1 MKDITPIDF
10 NDVSNRVYDW
20 NMKVGNDLSKATWQ
34 DIFNQN
40 RVNFEE
46 SKELYYAIS
55 TIEQLLNGSTT
66 LEALEGYNPLLET
79 LDGAV
84 DVAVTYTA
92 LVEMLESRGLRVSDA
107 AERILKNNDDKVFTD
122 FNEANVEAHKLQ
134 NKLGEPIVVVVCTST
149 VDGVEFY
156 CLKDENGKVRKKVG
170 FAGVD
175 LSDLL
180 ECVE

>member
-1 MKDITPIDF
+1 MTDITPIDF
-10 NDVSNRVYDW
+10 NEVSDRVYHW
-20 NMKVGNDLSKATWQ
+20 NLKVGNDLSKATWQ

-46 SKELYYAIS
+46 SKELYYAIN
-55 TIEQLLNGSTT
+55 TIEQLLNGNTT

-92 LVEMLESRGLRVSDA
+92 LVEMLESRGLNVSKG
-107 AERILKNNDDKVFTD
+107 AELILKNNDDKVFTD
-122 FNEANVEAHKLQ
+122 FNDAQVEAHKLQ
-134 NKLGEPIVVVVCTST
+134 NELGEPIVVCTSV
-149 VDGVEFY
+149 VDGVEWY
-156 CLKDENGKVRKKVG
+156 CLKDEKGKVRKKVG
-170 FAGVD
+170 FVGVD

-180 ECVE
+180 GTVE

>member
-20 NMKVGNDLSKATWQ
+20 NLKVGNDLSKATWQ

-46 SKELYYAIS
+46 CKELYYAIS
-55 TIEQLLNGSTT
+55 SIEQLFKGNAT
-66 LEALEGYNPLLET
+66 LEDLEGYNPLVET
-79 LDGAV
+79 LDGGV
-84 DVAVTYTA
+84 DVGITYTA
-92 LVEMLESRGLRVSDA
+92 LVEMLESRGLNVSA
-107 AERILKNNDDKVFTD
+107 GAERILKNNDNKVFTD
-122 FNEANVEAHKLQ
+122 FKEALDEAHKLQ
-134 NKLGEPIVVVVCTST
+134 EELGEPIVVYTSV
-149 VDGVEFY
+149 VDGVEYY
-156 CLKDENGKVRKKVG
+156 CLKDENGKVRKKTG
-170 FAGVD
+170 FVGVD

>member
-20 NMKVGNDLSKATWQ
+20 NLKVGNDLSKPTWQ

-40 RVNFEE
+40 RVYFEE
-46 SKELYYAIS
+46 CKELYYAII
-55 TIEQLLNGSTT
+55 TLEQLLSGSTT
-66 LEALEGYNPLLET
+66 LQALEGYNPLLET

-84 DVAVTYTA
+84 DVSVTYTA

-122 FNEANVEAHKLQ
+122 FNDAQVEAPKLQ
-134 NKLGEPIVVVVCTST
+134 EELGEPIIVCTS
-149 VDGVEFY
+149 VVEGVEWY
-156 CLKDENGKVRKKVG
+156 SLKDQNGKVRKKLG
-170 FAGVD
+170 FVGVD

-180 ECVE
+180 DSVS

>member
-10 NDVSNRVYDW
+10 NYVSDRVYDW
-20 NMKVGNDLSKATWQ
+20 NEKVGNDLSKATWQ
-34 DIFNQN
+34 DVFNQN

-46 SKELYYAIS
+46 CKELYYAIS

-66 LEALEGYNPLLET
+66 LESLEGYNPLLET

-92 LVEMLESRGLRVSDA
+92 LVEMLESRGLNVSKG
-107 AERILKNNDDKVFTD
+107 AEKILKNNEDKLFSD
-122 FNEANVEAHKLQ
+122 FNEAQVEAHKLQ
-134 NKLGEPIVVVVCTST
+134 NELGETIVVCSSV
-149 VDGVEFY
+149 VDGVEWY

-170 FAGVD
+170 FVGVN

-180 ECVE
+180 ETVE

>member
-10 NDVSNRVYDW
+10 NDVSDRVYDW
-20 NMKVGNDLSKATWQ
+20 NLKVGNDLSKATWQ
-34 DIFNQN
+34 DIFSQN

-55 TIEQLLNGSTT
+55 TIEQLFKGNTT
-66 LEALEGYNPLLET
+66 LQALDGYNPLLET

-92 LVEMLESRGLRVSDA
+92 LVEMLESRGLNVSA
-107 AERILKNNDDKVFTD
+107 GAERILKNNDDKVFTD
-122 FNEANVEAHKLQ
+122 FNSAQVEAHKLQ
-134 NKLGEPIVVVVCTST
+134 NKSGEPIVVCTSV

-170 FAGVD
+170 FVGVN

-180 ECVE
+180 ESVE

>member
-10 NDVSNRVYDW
+10 NYVSDRVYNW
-20 NMKVGNDLSKATWQ
+20 NMKVANNLSKATWQ
-34 DIFNQN
+34 DIFSQN

-55 TIEQLLNGSTT
+55 TIEQLLNGNTT
-66 LEALEGYNPLLET
+66 LAALEGYNPLLEA

-84 DVAVTYTA
+84 DVSVTYTA
-92 LVEMLESRGLRVSDA
+92 LVEMLESRGLNVSGG
-107 AERILKNNDDKVFTD
+107 AERILKNNDSKVFTD
-122 FNEANVEAHKLQ
+122 FNEAQVEAHKLQ
-134 NKLGEPIVVVVCTST
+134 NELGEPIVVHTSK

-170 FAGVD
+170 FIGVD

-180 ECVE
+180 ETVE

>member
-10 NDVSNRVYDW
+10 NYVSDRVYDW
-20 NMKVGNDLSKATWQ
+20 NKKVGNDLSRASWQ

-55 TIEQLLNGSTT
+55 SIEQLLNGTTT
-66 LEALEGYNPLLET
+66 LEALEGYNPLLEA

-84 DVAVTYTA
+84 DVGVTYTA
-92 LVEMLESRGLRVSDA
+92 LVEMLESRGLNVSA
-107 AERILKNNDDKVFTD
+107 GAERILKNNDDKLFTD
-122 FNEANVEAHKLQ
+122 FNKAKVEALKLQ
-134 NKLGEPIVVVVCTST
+134 EESGEPIVVCTST

-156 CLKDENGKVRKKVG
+156 CLKDENGKVRKSVG
-170 FAGVD
+170 FIGVD
-175 LSDLL
+175 ISDLL
-180 ECVE
+180 ESVN

>member
-20 NMKVGNDLSKATWQ
+20 NLKVGNDLSKATWQ

-46 SKELYYAIS
+46 CKELYYAIS
-55 TIEQLLNGSTT
+55 TIEQLLNGNTT
-66 LEALEGYNPLLET
+66 LDALEGYNPLLET

-84 DVAVTYTA
+84 DVSVTYTA

-122 FNEANVEAHKLQ
+122 FNDAQVEAHKLQ
-134 NKLGEPIVVVVCTST
+134 EELGEPIIVCTS
-149 VDGVEFY
+149 VVEGVEWY
-156 CLKDENGKVRKKVG
+156 SLKDQNGKVRKKLG
-170 FAGVD
+170 FVGVD

-180 ECVE
+180 DSVS

>member
-20 NMKVGNDLSKATWQ
+20 NLKVGNNLSEATWQ

-40 RVNFEE
+40 RVNYEE
-46 SKELYYAIS
+46 CKELYYAIS
-55 TIEQLLNGSTT
+55 TIEQLLNGTTT
-66 LEALEGYNPLLET
+66 LEALEGYNPLLEA
-79 LDGAV
+79 LDGCV
-84 DVAVTYTA
+84 DVSVTYTA
-92 LVEMLESRGLRVSDA
+92 LVEMLESRGLNVSA
-107 AERILKNNDDKVFTD
+107 GAERILKNNDDKMFTD
-122 FNEANVEAHKLQ
+122 FNDACAEALKLQ
-134 NKLGEPIVVVVCTST
+134 EELGEPITVCTSV

-170 FAGVD
+170 FVGVD

-180 ECVE
+180 GSVE

>member
-1 MKDITPIDF
+1 MTDITPIDF

-20 NMKVGNDLSKATWQ
+20 NAKVGNDLPKATWQ

-46 SKELYYAIS
+46 CKELYYAIS
-55 TIEQLLNGSTT
+55 TIEQLLNGNTT
-66 LEALEGYNPLLET
+66 LDALEGYNPLLEA

-92 LVEMLESRGLRVSDA
+92 LVEMLESRGLNVSA
-107 AERILKNNDDKVFTD
+107 GAERILKNNDDKVFTD
-122 FNEANVEAHKLQ
+122 FNEAQLEANKLQ
-134 NKLGEPIVVVVCTST
+134 NKLGEPIVVCASV
-149 VDGVEFY
+149 VDGVEWY
-156 CLKDENGKVRKKVG
+156 CLKDVNGKVRKKAG
-170 FAGVD
+170 FVSVD

-180 ECVE
+180 ESVE

>member
-1 MKDITPIDF
+1 MSNIAPIDF

-20 NMKVGNDLSKATWQ
+20 NLKVGNNLSEATWQ

-46 SKELYYAIS
+46 SKELYNAIS
-55 TIEQLLNGSTT
+55 TLEQLFNGNTT
-66 LEALEGYNPLLET
+66 LAALEGYNPLLEA
-79 LDGAV
+79 LDGTV

-92 LVEMLESRGLRVSDA
+92 LVEMLESRGLNVSA
-107 AERILKNNDDKVFTD
+107 GVERILKNNDDKVFTD
-122 FNEANVEAHKLQ
+122 FNESQVEAHKLQ
-134 NKLGEPIVVVVCTST
+134 NELGEPIVVCTST

-156 CLKDENGKVRKKVG
+156 CLKDGNGKVRKKVG
-170 FAGVD
+170 FVGVD

-180 ECVE
+180 ESVE

>member
-1 MKDITPIDF
+1 MTAITPIDF

-55 TIEQLLNGSTT
+55 TIEQLLNGNTT
-66 LEALEGYNPLLET
+66 LAALEGYNPLLEA
-79 LDGAV
+79 LDGCV
-84 DVAVTYTA
+84 DVSVTYTA
-92 LVEMLESRGLRVSDA
+92 LVEMLESRGLNVSA
-107 AERILKNNDDKVFTD
+107 GAERILKNNDSKVFTD
-122 FNEANVEAHKLQ
+122 FNEAQVEAHKLQ
-134 NKLGEPIVVVVCTST
+134 DELGEPIVVCTSV
-149 VDGVEFY
+149 VDGVEWY
-156 CLKDENGKVRKKVG
+156 CLKDGNGKVRKKVA
-170 FAGVD
+170 FVEVD

-180 ECVE
+180 ETVK